1 MKPRE
6 IKPGIYAIGA
16 IDWDRRLFDVLIPL
30 PDGTSYNSYL
40 VKGTQK
46 TALVDSVDPAM
57 SNVLMANLDE
67 LGIRK
72 IDYIIAHHGEQ
83 DHSGSIPL
91 VLQKYPQAKVVV
103 TPRCKTIL
111 MDLLMITED
120 SFITVDDHATISLGE
135 RTLEFIHLPWVHW
148 PETMVTYLRE
158 DKILFSCDFLGS
170 HLATSDL
177 YVTDEGRVYESAQRY
192 FAEIMMPFR
201 TNIQKNLE
209 KLQSYDI
216 EIIAPSHGP
225 LYNRPEFILKAYH
238 SWVYNEPKNIV
249 LLPFVSMH
257 GSTHAMVNYFISALV
272 QKGVAVKPFDLS
284 VVDIGKLAQSMVD
297 AATVV
302 IGVPA
307 VLGAAHPL
315 AAYAAFL
322 TNALRPNIKF
332 ASIIGSFGW
341 GSRLTEQITG
351 MLPNLK
357 VELLPP
363 VLAKGYPKE
372 ADLQALD
379 ALAITIASKH
389 QEHHYI

>member
-1 MKPRE
+1 MNSRE
-6 IKPGIYAIGA
+6 IKSGIYAVGA
-16 IDWDRRLFDVLIPL
+16 IDWDRRLFDSLISL

-40 VKGTQK
+40 VKGTEK
-46 TALVDSVDPAM
+46 TALIDSVDPKM
-57 SNVLMANLDE
+57 SDALMSNLDE
-67 LGIRK
+67 MGIKK

-111 MDLLMITED
+111 MDLLMIAGD
-120 SFITVDDHATISLGE
+120 SFITVDDHATISLGGK
-135 RTLEFIHLPWVHW
+135 TLEFVHVPWVHW
-148 PETMVTYLRE
+148 PETMVTYLKE
-158 DKILFSCDFLGS
+158 DKMLFSCDFLGS

-177 YVTDEGRVYESAQRY
+177 YVTDEGRVYELAQRY

-209 KLQSYDI
+209 KLQGYAVDI
-216 EIIAPSHGP
+216 VAPSHGP
-225 LYNRPEFILKAYH
+225 LYNHPEFIIKAYH
-238 SWVYNEPKNIV
+238 SWVYDEPKNIV
-249 LLPFVSMH
+249 LAPFVSMH
-257 GSTHAMVNYFISALV
+257 GSTRKMVDYFVSSLV
-272 QKGVAVKPFDLS
+272 QKGVTVKPYDLS
-284 VVDIGKLAQSMVD
+284 VVDIGKLAQSLVD

-332 ASIIGSFGW
+332 ASIIGSYGW
-341 GSRLTEQITG
+341 GSKLTEQITG

-372 ADLQALD
+372 ADFQALD
-379 ALAITIASKH
+379 ALAANIAAKH
-389 QEHHYI
+389 QENHYI